1 MGASN
6 LRIIFRVM
14 VVEARIALL
23 NGAVITT
30 GVLLGYSAMSGTVG
44 GGGLGDIAVRYGYY
58 RWQTDIMI
66 VTVVLLIAIFWII
79 QNVGTRV
86 VSGFDHRKRN

>member
-1 MGASN
+1 
-6 LRIIFRVM
+6 
-14 VVEARIALL
+14 
-23 NGAVITT
+23 
-30 GVLLGYSAMSGTVG
+30 
-44 GGGLGDIAVRYGYY
+44 
-58 RWQTDIMI
+58 MI